1 MKEKRNEVWVG
12 LGIVWTFVLGYYSFG
27 CATAEE
33 VAVGVVEME
42 AQQLLGEG
50 VDHLLGTNVDPVTGT
65 RQDIVTDQDLKNGLS
80 SVLEFVA
87 ESARISG
94 HMQARDYLLQ
104 VSRDITSGRGH
115 PAPNPG
121 PVTPTGGDK

>member
-1 MKEKRNEVWVG
+1 MREKRNEVWIG
-12 LGIVWTFVLGYYSFG
+12 LGIVWTLLLGYYSFG
-27 CATAEE
+27 CATVEE
-33 VAVGVVEME
+33 VAVGVAEAE
-42 AQQLLGEG
+42 AQQLLG
-50 VDHLLGTNVDPVTGT
+50 DQIHDLLGINVDPNTGE

-94 HMQARDYLLQ
+94 HGEAREYLLQ
-104 VSRDITSGRGH
+104 VSRDIASGRGH

-121 PVTPTGGDK
+121 PVTPVEER